1 ANPDGIVLYQ
11 VGDFFELFG
20 EDAKNA
26 AGLLDLALTTRPVDG
41 AGRVE
46 MCGFPT
52 HSLERYVE
60 KLRDSYDVILAPVD
74 AQTGER
80 RTYRLN
86 AVTRERIPDP
96 AQSRQEQGS
105 ADTGRDEAQV
115 QTGSVAIT
123 VPNYEATVTAEE

>member
-1 ANPDGIVLYQ
+1 
-11 VGDFFELFG
+11 
-20 EDAKNA
+20 
-26 AGLLDLALTTRPVDG
+26 
-41 AGRVE
+41 
-46 MCGFPT
+46 M
-52 HSLERYVE
+52 
-60 KLRDSYDVILAPVD
+60 ILAPVD

-123 VPNYEATVTAEE
+123 APNYEATVTAEEAPLLARLMADRKIETAQFVHGNGSVTYSFSAADRDEVEQLIAKLRAVLSNAVR